1 MHVQLSDV
9 FPILV
14 SIVVIHCYASSRINA
29 PLFLS
34 GLVTCRRFLGK
45 RHDNRLYKRSVFLNR
60 SVETVSVV
68 SPEECVGNGNTSVRE
83 WIVVSCRIRS
93 SDSLLGWQTET
104 FFIKMR
110 NFAPPVQSG
119 GERIHH
125 NTPSL

>member
-1 MHVQLSDV
+1 MG
-9 FPILV
+9 
-14 SIVVIHCYASSRINA
+14 N
-29 PLFLS
+29 
-34 GLVTCRRFLGK
+34 

-83 WIVVSCRIRS
+83 WIVVSCRNRT